1 VERKLWRRSIL
12 TLDEERIYTVDLGD
26 SSSGRNKYTNDY
38 GVTTF
43 RVLAVG
49 SPIRI
54 ISAIHIFT
62 SGYKTERPS
71 SRNPSRR
78 SHRAPLPAALH
89 RGRCRVVPPPSL
101 SVAARRKQ
109 QATAFLSLMEVSGR
123 VGAGKGGFRGCVEGW
138 MSHTMN
144 FLGMELI
151 SFHSCFREIV
161 HVIFNLIF
169 LSVSVEISRNFIVT
183 ILGSISAF
191 TRLLK
196 M

>member
-109 QATAFLSLMEVSGR
+109 QATAFLSLMEVSGQSRSGEGRLPWVRGR
-123 VGAGKGGFRGCVEGW
+123 VDVAYHELSGDGAYFFPFLFSGDCTCYIQ
-138 MSHTMN
+138 SH
-144 FLGMELI
+144 FLICE
-151 SFHSCFREIV
+151 C
-161 HVIFNLIF
+161 
-169 LSVSVEISRNFIVT
+169 
-183 ILGSISAF
+183 
-191 TRLLK
+191 
-196 M
+196 